1 MTLYCPQPES
11 AQREDP
17 LMTDERL
24 ALALPRALLVLRVTL
39 GLFLLQWGIEKFVM
53 PANTPAIW
61 GYFYGVSLPEAA
73 AYLFGAIEI
82 ALAIGLFLGLY
93 PDVTYAAAAL
103 LHTVSVAVSWR
114 QLIAPWTD
122 PANHLFI
129 AGLPVLGAFVALYL
143 LRRWDRI
150 AVRQA

>member
-1 MTLYCPQPES
+1 
-11 AQREDP
+11 
-17 LMTDERL
+17 MTDERL